1 MQKNSLQIALALSG
15 GGIRAA
21 IYHLG
26 VLEFLAK
33 HNLLEQVKH
42 ISSVSGGSMCMGLVY
57 AKNGF
62 SFPTSK
68 QYLESV
74 LPAAKEAI
82 LNTNIEKSA
91 ILRAVFGFKLFSKA
105 NAIAE
110 ALEKLWGI
118 NADFSKLPK
127 SPLWTIQAT
136 NYHSGKR
143 FCFSQEQ
150 IGDYAYGFVRDF
162 SFPLSHAVAASAAFP
177 FLIGALKVD
186 SSRFSWCD
194 SSNQSIIPPT
204 QNLYLWDGGV
214 YDNLGLGPLY
224 VMENSGQYTQGVNFC
239 IISNAGAPLAF
250 VSQKGAFNLTRIV
263 DVISDQTAI
272 LRLRS
277 FRDFVRKNRNG
288 FYITAGRDFESVVRR
303 YKADLSLIDK
313 HKAEFMSKEE
323 CQKVQNYPTTLKTPK
338 LEDFERIF
346 TQGSES
352 LAYSNLCFPDFI
364 EGL

>member
-118 NADFSKLPK
+118 NADFSKLPN
-127 SPLWTIQAT
+127 PR
-136 NYHSGKR
+136 YGRYKR
-143 FCFSQEQ
+143 QTTT
-150 IGDYAYGFVRDF
+150 
-162 SFPLSHAVAASAAFP
+162 AASDFASHKSKSAIMPMALCAILASLYLTQWLQVRHFP
-177 FLIGALKVD
+177 FL
-186 SSRFSWCD
+186 S
-194 SSNQSIIPPT
+194 
-204 QNLYLWDGGV
+204 
-214 YDNLGLGPLY
+214 
-224 VMENSGQYTQGVNFC
+224 
-239 IISNAGAPLAF
+239 
-250 VSQKGAFNLTRIV
+250 
-263 DVISDQTAI
+263 
-272 LRLRS
+272 
-277 FRDFVRKNRNG
+277 VR
-288 FYITAGRDFESVVRR
+288 
-303 YKADLSLIDK
+303 
-313 HKAEFMSKEE
+313 
-323 CQKVQNYPTTLKTPK
+323 
-338 LEDFERIF
+338 
-346 TQGSES
+346 
-352 LAYSNLCFPDFI
+352 
-364 EGL
+364 